1 MPLELSILNKDA
13 FMDRD
18 RLKDIQTADISESNV
33 NEDFVQWMKKK
44 GPSYLLVFML
54 VVVGY
59 LFYIRYQQG
68 QDAHRAEAW
77 NAYLEARVS
86 GLPASHEDVAQSYA
100 DVDSIE
106 ALGILSAADAYLQ
119 SVILNRTVG
128 SNENISTT
136 LTEEDRTFYLQKAAS
151 LYGSIVTN
159 DDKSI
164 ATTLLVV
171 SGLSGQAAVAEAQ
184 GNIEEAKRFYDAV
197 ITRAGDQYP
206 ALVLQAKSR
215 LETVDQLSTSIELP
229 TDFEVTA
236 RNNQVLRRDPDPVN
250 STLDALT
257 DIIDAGGE

>member
-1 MPLELSILNKDA
+1 
-13 FMDRD
+13 MDRD
-18 RLKDIQTADISESNV
+18 RLKDIQTADIAESNV

-128 SNENISTT
+128 SNARSTG
-136 LTEEDRTFYLQKAAS
+136 RP
-151 LYGSIVTN
+151 
-159 DDKSI
+159 
-164 ATTLLVV
+164 
-171 SGLSGQAAVAEAQ
+171 
-184 GNIEEAKRFYDAV
+184 R
-197 ITRAGDQYP
+197 GDQYHRIDHPGRNPGNP
-206 ALVLQAKSR
+206 AGSAVSY
-215 LETVDQLSTSIELP
+215 T
-229 TDFEVTA
+229 
-236 RNNQVLRRDPDPVN
+236 
-250 STLDALT
+250 
-257 DIIDAGGE
+257 G